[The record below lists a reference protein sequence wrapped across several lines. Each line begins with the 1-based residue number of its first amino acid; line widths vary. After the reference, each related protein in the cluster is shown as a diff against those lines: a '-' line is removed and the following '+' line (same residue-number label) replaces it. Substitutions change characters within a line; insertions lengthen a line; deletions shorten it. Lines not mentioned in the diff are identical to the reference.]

1 MTYLSSFSPLQKLAA
16 KWRLIGLLAVAF
28 AQLMRR
34 YEGGCVHGAYA
45 QAEQLEVYVR
55 AAQIALVK
63 EVSEVLET
71 AAPKNAADEAAL
83 AHLRVIAGCLLAV
96 AMVLESV
103 KQRLLGHAIWQIAP
117 AFRPATERA
126 RNITGAA
133 HTHPILDP
141 G

>member
-34 YEGGCVHGAYA
+34 YEGGCVHGARA

-55 AAQIALVK
+55 AAQVTLLK
-63 EVSEVLET
+63 EVSEVLE
-71 AAPKNAADEAAL
+71 AGAPQNAADEAAL

-103 KQRLLGHAIWQIAP
+103 KQSLLRHSISHIAP
-117 AFRPATERA
+117 GFCLASERVPQIKSA
-126 RNITGAA
+126 S
-133 HTHPILDP
+133 HKHPILDP